1 MSEEL
6 QHLSP
11 GERLY
16 PLSTDMKGLPDRYL
30 HGEVYDHE
38 QSDEIG
44 GEEEGF
50 LPPMPEELSNEIEAP
65 SLHTPEEVLLYYW
78 GYSSFRPVQI
88 PIIESVLAGKDTLG
102 LLPTGGGKSI
112 TFQVPGLLLPGL
124 TLVVTPLIALMRDQ
138 VMGLRQKGI
147 KATAVHAGM
156 MREQI
161 ITTLDNCIYGCYKFL
176 YVSPERLGSELFLSR
191 LHALRVNL
199 LVVDECHCIS
209 QWGYDFRPAYLSIA
223 DIREALPDVPV
234 LALTATATRPV
245 IDDIQRILRFPEP
258 NVLRKS
264 FFRPNLSYSIRRTA
278 DKETMLLHILSRVDG
293 SAVVYCRNRD
303 KARDLARFLGENGF
317 SADFYH
323 AGLNHVTREIRQ
335 KSWME
340 GETRIIVC
348 TNAFGMGIDK
358 PDVRLVLHMEM
369 PSSPEEYF
377 QEAGRA
383 GRDGERAYA
392 VLLAGEDDIFNLK
405 RRVSNEFPPREYIA
419 TVYNRICNYL
429 QIGEGEGFERS
440 FDFDIDAFCRNFR
453 MFPTQVLAA
462 IRILDVAGI
471 WEYREEKTRSR
482 LTIQVQ
488 RDELYRMRSEQASD
502 SVLTALMRTYDGL
515 FADYVSIVESE
526 LAEKTGLSVDQVYQ
540 QLLLLNKAGIVNYI
554 PQKNLPRIY
563 FLTRREDVE
572 LLQIPRA
579 AYEDRRDRLKAR
591 IDQSLRYIEEENTC
605 RSRML
610 LAYFGEEQ
618 SHNCKLCDV
627 CLRRKDGELHH
638 HEVDDLLH
646 FLEQRLTEE
655 TPYVL
660 IADICR
666 ELHHHPDV
674 VLKAIRFVM
683 KESWQYS
690 TDGDTVF
697 LTHKLPGGLNL

>member
-6 QHLSP
+6 QHLPP

-16 PLSTDMKGLPDRYL
+16 PLSTDMKELPDRYL

-50 LPPMPEELSNEIEAP
+50 LPPMPEEVSNEIEAP
-65 SLHTPEEVLLYYW
+65 SLHTPEEVLLHYW
-78 GYSSFRPVQI
+78 GYPSFRPVQL

-156 MREQI
+156 TREQI
-161 ITTLDNCIYGCYKFL
+161 ITTLDNCIYGRYKFL

-554 PQKNLPRIY
+554 P
-563 FLTRREDVE
+563 
-572 LLQIPRA
+572 
-579 AYEDRRDRLKAR
+579 
-591 IDQSLRYIEEENTC
+591 
-605 RSRML
+605 
-610 LAYFGEEQ
+610 
-618 SHNCKLCDV
+618 
-627 CLRRKDGELHH
+627 
-638 HEVDDLLH
+638 
-646 FLEQRLTEE
+646 
-655 TPYVL
+655 
-660 IADICR
+660 
-666 ELHHHPDV
+666 
-674 VLKAIRFVM
+674 
-683 KESWQYS
+683 KESATNLFS
-690 TDGDTVF
+690 
-697 LTHKLPGGLNL
+697 HKT

>member
-6 QHLSP
+6 QHLPP

-16 PLSTDMKGLPDRYL
+16 PLSTDMKELPDRYL

-50 LPPMPEELSNEIEAP
+50 LPPMPEEVSNEIEAP
-65 SLHTPEEVLLYYW
+65 SLHTPEEVLLHYW
-78 GYSSFRPVQI
+78 GYPSFRPVQL

-156 MREQI
+156 TREQI
-161 ITTLDNCIYGCYKFL
+161 ITTLDNCIYGRYKFL

-471 WEYREEKTRSR
+471 WEYREEKTDRK
-482 LTIQVQ
+482 
-488 RDELYRMRSEQASD
+488 
-502 SVLTALMRTYDGL
+502 SV
-515 FADYVSIVESE
+515 V
-526 LAEKTGLSVDQVYQ
+526 
-540 QLLLLNKAGIVNYI
+540 
-554 PQKNLPRIY
+554 
-563 FLTRREDVE
+563 
-572 LLQIPRA
+572 
-579 AYEDRRDRLKAR
+579 
-591 IDQSLRYIEEENTC
+591 
-605 RSRML
+605 
-610 LAYFGEEQ
+610 
-618 SHNCKLCDV
+618 
-627 CLRRKDGELHH
+627 
-638 HEVDDLLH
+638 
-646 FLEQRLTEE
+646 
-655 TPYVL
+655 
-660 IADICR
+660 
-666 ELHHHPDV
+666 
-674 VLKAIRFVM
+674 
-683 KESWQYS
+683 
-690 TDGDTVF
+690 
-697 LTHKLPGGLNL
+697 

>member
-1 MSEEL
+1 MNEEL
-6 QHLSP
+6 QHLP
-11 GERLY
+11 QGEGY
-16 PLSTDMKGLPDRYL
+16 PPPSTDTPGLPDRYWQ
-30 HGEVYDHE
+30 GEVYDHE
-38 QSDEIG
+38 RSDEIG
-44 GEEEGF
+44 GEEEAL
-50 LPPMPEELSNEIEAP
+50 LPPMPEDLSNETDIT
-65 SLHTPEEVLLYYW
+65 SLDTPEAVLRHYW
-78 GYSSFRPVQI
+78 GYASFRSMQL

-147 KATAVHAGM
+147 KAAAVHAGM
-156 MREQI
+156 TREKI
-161 ITTLDNCIYGCYKFL
+161 ITTLDNCIYGRYKFL
-176 YVSPERLGSELFLSR
+176 YVSPERLSSDLFLSR
-191 LHALRVNL
+191 LHALRVSL

-209 QWGYDFRPAYLSIA
+209 QWGYDFRPAYLTIA
-223 DIREALPDVPV
+223 DIRTALQEVPV
-234 LALTATATRPV
+234 LALTATATLPV
-245 IDDIQRILRFPEP
+245 IEDIQRILRFPES

-293 SAVVYCRNRD
+293 SAIVYCRNRD
-303 KARDLARFLGENGF
+303 KTRDLARFLCENGF

-358 PDVRLVLHMEM
+358 PDVRLVVHTEM
-369 PSSPEEYF
+369 PSSLEEYF

-392 VLLAGEDDIFNLK
+392 VLLAGDDDLFNLK
-405 RRVSNEFPPREYIA
+405 KRVSNEFPPREYIA

-429 QIGEGEGFERS
+429 QVGEGEGFERS
-440 FDFDIDAFCRNFR
+440 FDFDIDAFCRNFK

-471 WEYREEKTRSR
+471 WEYREEKSRSR
-482 LTIQVQ
+482 LTMQVR
-488 RDELYRMRSEQASD
+488 RDELYRMRSEQVSD
-502 SVLTALMRTYDGL
+502 NILAALMRTYDGL

-563 FLTRREDVE
+563 FLTRREDAE
-572 LLQIPRA
+572 LLRIPRS
-579 AYEDRRDRLKAR
+579 AYEERRDRLKAR

-627 CLRRKDGELHH
+627 CLRRKDGELHQ
-638 HEVDDLLH
+638 HEVDDLLQ
-646 FLEQRLTEE
+646 FLKERLSE
-655 TPYVL
+655 TNPYVL
-660 IADICR
+660 IVDICQ
-666 ELHHHPDV
+666 ELQHHPDV
-674 VLKAIRFVM
+674 VLKAIRFIM

-690 TDGDTVF
+690 TDGDAVF
-697 LTHKLPGGLNL
+697 LTHKLPGGLKL